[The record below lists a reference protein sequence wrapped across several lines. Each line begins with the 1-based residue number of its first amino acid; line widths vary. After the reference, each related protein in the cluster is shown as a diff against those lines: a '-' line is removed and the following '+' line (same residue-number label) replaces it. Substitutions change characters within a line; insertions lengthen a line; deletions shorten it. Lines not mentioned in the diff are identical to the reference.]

1 MWSVVSVHVLMDLW
15 AFEVELPLR
24 EKIGEKK
31 ALKEGIGI

>member
-1 MWSVVSVHVLMDLW
+1 MWSVVIVHVLINLK

-24 EKIGEKK
+24 GKIKEKK